1 MKFDITTLEGKSAGS
16 VELSDE
22 VFGLEPRA
30 DLLARMVRYQLAKRR
45 AGTHKS
51 KGRSEVDR
59 TRKKIYKQKGTG
71 GARHG
76 AASAPQFRGGGK
88 AFGPVVRDHA
98 HDLPKKVKALALRHA
113 LSAKAKD
120 AGLIIIDDAKLAEPK
135 TKILLGQE
143 TAIDGDR
150 LTMADLAAV
159 QLGVK
164 IWDARVKE
172 LTPAASGSSG
182 GGIRIREIIPR

>member
-1 MKFDITTLEGKSAGS
+1 MAGITLEQA
-16 VELSDE
+16 
-22 VFGLEPRA
+22 
-30 DLLARMVRYQLAKRR
+30 Q
-45 AGTHKS
+45 
-51 KGRSEVDR
+51 
-59 TRKKIYKQKGTG
+59 
-71 GARHG
+71 
-76 AASAPQFRGGGK
+76 
-88 AFGPVVRDHA
+88 
-98 HDLPKKVKALALRHA
+98 
-113 LSAKAKD
+113 
-120 AGLIIIDDAKLAEPK
+120 AKLDQYLAAE

-172 LTPAASGSSG
+172 LTPAASGSAG

>member
-1 MKFDITTLEGKSAGS
+1 MAGITLEQA
-16 VELSDE
+16 
-22 VFGLEPRA
+22 
-30 DLLARMVRYQLAKRR
+30 Q
-45 AGTHKS
+45 
-51 KGRSEVDR
+51 
-59 TRKKIYKQKGTG
+59 
-71 GARHG
+71 
-76 AASAPQFRGGGK
+76 
-88 AFGPVVRDHA
+88 
-98 HDLPKKVKALALRHA
+98 
-113 LSAKAKD
+113 
-120 AGLIIIDDAKLAEPK
+120 AKLDQYLAAE

-172 LTPAASGSSG
+172 LTPAGAGSSG

>member
-1 MKFDITTLEGKSAGS
+1 MAGITLEQA
-16 VELSDE
+16 
-22 VFGLEPRA
+22 
-30 DLLARMVRYQLAKRR
+30 Q
-45 AGTHKS
+45 
-51 KGRSEVDR
+51 
-59 TRKKIYKQKGTG
+59 
-71 GARHG
+71 
-76 AASAPQFRGGGK
+76 
-88 AFGPVVRDHA
+88 
-98 HDLPKKVKALALRHA
+98 
-113 LSAKAKD
+113 
-120 AGLIIIDDAKLAEPK
+120 AKLDQYLAAE
-135 TKILLGQE
+135 TKILAGQE